1 MAMQKELLDALKGTS
16 GALVDYFA
24 QGYTLGPLLGNS
36 QEAQEAAYTV
46 AYRLYRQA
54 KYESAERL
62 FAFLLL
68 NDHLDRRYYLGYAAC
83 AQMQRQHERA
93 LRYYSMA
100 HLLDKADPRTPMHMG
115 ECFMAL
121 GDFEK
126 ARALLSYALIQA
138 RHHAEHRAQVPRIE
152 ALMASL
158 DRAEKSDSEPP
169 TGGPHPSV
177 TPES

>member
-1 MAMQKELLDALKGTS
+1 MEQELIDALGPAS
-16 GALVDYFA
+16 SALADYFA
-24 QGYTLGPLLGNS
+24 KGHTLGPLLGNS
-36 QEAQEAAYTV
+36 RESQEALYTV

-68 NDHLDRRYYLGYAAC
+68 NDHLDRRYYLAYAAC

-100 HLLDKADPRTPMHMG
+100 HMLDKTDPRPLLHMS

-121 GDFEK
+121 GDFDK
-126 ARALLSYALIQA
+126 ARTLLSFGLIQA
-138 RHHAEHRAQVPRIE
+138 RHHAEHHAQVPRLE
-152 ALMASL
+152 ALLVSL
-158 DRAEKSDSEPP
+158 ERAQAAAAQPPATEPN
-169 TGGPHPSV
+169 PS
-177 TPES
+177 TPSIP